1 MQAALR
7 RIEHWTGSLTPA
19 LTRRRAEVRQR
30 DQERLLGPDDFAR
43 MLASPMSQSVRRRY
57 QELEEDEHVAL
68 IDFAQM
74 RDYLMLRLL
83 VASGQ
88 RAGELANLTVA
99 EFEAGTQTRELYVTQ
114 TTQHKTGS
122 SVGPAKLF
130 WNEEIKNM
138 GQKYLTQLR
147 PHENSD
153 WVTEGKLGITP
164 EPILFVN
171 ASWQRLT

>member
-1 MQAALR
+1 M
-7 RIEHWTGSLTPA
+7 SL
-19 LTRRRAEVRQR
+19 
-30 DQERLLGPDDFAR
+30 
-43 MLASPMSQSVRRRY
+43 SVRRRY
-57 QELEEDEHVAL
+57 QELEEDEPVAL

-88 RAGELANLTVA
+88 RAGALANLTVA

-122 SVGPAKLF
+122 SAGPAKLF

-138 GQKYLTQLR
+138 GQKVPDTIEAPR
-147 PHENSD
+147 E
-153 WVTEGKLGITP
+153 
-164 EPILFVN
+164 
-171 ASWQRLT
+171 